1 MRMCVNLSQC
11 DRQNAGEMI
20 ASDSADEQ
28 GCVFTLGGSDVRS
41 DNSGSCI
48 CFSLQPDGFNAGSVN
63 TGSDE
68 RDHVTADVRQQ
79 ITGMLISIVEHFEL
93 SFVSDH

>member
-1 MRMCVNLSQC
+1 
-11 DRQNAGEMI
+11 MI
-20 ASDSADEQ
+20 ASDRGDEQ
-28 GCVFTLGGSDVRS
+28 GCMFTLGGSDVLS

-68 RDHVTADVRQQ
+68 RDHVTADVQEQ
-79 ITGMLISIVEHFEL
+79 ITGMLNSIVEHFEL
-93 SFVSDH
+93 RFASDH